1 MGDNRGTEN
10 GLFVKQVV
18 EGQWFLVFTS
28 FPIMIGC
35 GSPNLFGTYSKLFKT
50 KFDYNQTQ
58 FNTLGFAKDLGSLRV
73 FAGLFTEVALPWM
86 LFLVGLP
93 SNFFSYFSNYFPKLH
108 LWLMFVYIYLTSNSQ
123 NFPNTP
129 VMVTSVRNFPDQ
141 RGIILGLLK
150 GSVGLGRAILTQI
163 NLAIYGNQNSID
175 LLLLLSWLPS
185 MVCFLCFLSIRTIKA
200 RKHPQEL
207 KVFYHLLYVS
217 IAIAVF
223 LLFLTITQRNIVFSQ
238 ADYASGVVVIV
249 VLICLPLLIAIKEEL
264 FLFKLGKQTMNPSV
278 VVSLPC
284 EQLEE
289 ISKISLPSVSNV
301 CKKPQ
306 RGEDYSIL
314 QALLSKD
321 MALIFIATV
330 SACGSSVAVIDNLG
344 QIAESL
350 KYPNHS
356 ISILVS
362 WISIF
367 NFFGRVFSGF
377 ISETLMTK
385 YKLPRPFMFG
395 LTQLFTCTGL
405 LSIAFPY
412 INSVYVASLI
422 IGFGLGAQ
430 TPLIF
435 AIISD
440 LFGRH
445 YSTVGNW
452 LSHLDLI

>member
-1 MGDNRGTEN
+1 M
-10 GLFVKQVV
+10 
-18 EGQWFLVFTS
+18 
-28 FPIMIGC
+28 
-35 GSPNLFGTYSKLFKT
+35 
-50 KFDYNQTQ
+50 
-58 FNTLGFAKDLGSLRV
+58 
-73 FAGLFTEVALPWM
+73 
-86 LFLVGLP
+86 
-93 SNFFSYFSNYFPKLH
+93 
-108 LWLMFVYIYLTSNSQ
+108 NS
-123 NFPNTP
+123 
-129 VMVTSVRNFPDQ
+129 S
-141 RGIILGLLK
+141 IL
-150 GSVGLGRAILTQI
+150 
-163 NLAIYGNQNSID
+163 
-175 LLLLLSWLPS
+175 
-185 MVCFLCFLSIRTIKA
+185 
-200 RKHPQEL
+200 
-207 KVFYHLLYVS
+207 
-217 IAIAVF
+217 
-223 LLFLTITQRNIVFSQ
+223 
-238 ADYASGVVVIV
+238 
-249 VLICLPLLIAIKEEL
+249 VLIPR
-264 FLFKLGKQTMNPSV
+264 
-278 VVSLPC
+278 

-289 ISKISLPSVSNV
+289 ILEISLLSVSNV
-301 CKKPQ
+301 YKKPQ
-306 RGEDYSIL
+306 RGEDLSIL

-321 MALIFIATV
+321 MTLIFIATV
-330 SACGSSVAVIDNLG
+330 STCGSSVAAIDNLG

-440 LFGRH
+440 LFGLKH
-445 YSTVGNW
+445 YSTLLNCGQLAVPLGSYIMNVEVIGRFY
-452 LSHLDLI
+452 DAEATKI